1 MSMNTVLL
9 AFGPNDEQRIDEL
22 LDTATSIVDPD
33 GTIVLLHAFDRKQ
46 YDAIAEKLNIDD
58 DAESTPDDIARRSR
72 VGREIAER
80 LDRAGIDYVVRGAIG
95 ETSDA
100 ILRQSELEDADL
112 VVVGGR
118 SRSATGKALFGSTA
132 QKVLVEADCPVTF
145 VKEQSATKKKAAA
158 PA

>member
-1 MSMNTVLL
+1 MNTVLL
-9 AFGPNDEQRIDEL
+9 AFGSKDEQRIDEL

-33 GTIVLLHAFDRKQ
+33 GTIVLLHAFDRER
-46 YDAIAEKLNIDD
+46 YDTIAKRLNVDNA
-58 DAESTPDDIARRSR
+58 AEISPDDIARRSR
-72 VGREIAER
+72 IGREIAER
-80 LDRAGIDYVVRGAIG
+80 LDRAGVDYVVRGAIG

-145 VKEQSATKKKAAA
+145 VKEQSETKEKAAA

>member
-9 AFGPNDEQRIDEL
+9 AFGPKDEQRTDEL

-33 GTIVLLHAFDRKQ
+33 GTVVLLHAFGRER
-46 YDAIAEKLNIDD
+46 YDEISTKLNIDD
-58 DAESTPDDIARRSR
+58 DSEITPDDVARRTR
-72 VGREIAER
+72 PVREMADR
-80 LDRAGIDYVVRGAIG
+80 LDRVGVDYVVRGALG
-95 ETSDA
+95 EASDT
-100 ILRQSELEDADL
+100 ILRESKTEDADL

-132 QKVLVEADCPVTF
+132 QKVLFEADCPVTF
-145 VKEQSATKKKAAA
+145 VKEQSEATKKAAA

>member
-1 MSMNTVLL
+1 MNTVLL
-9 AFGPNDEQRIDEL
+9 AFGPKDEQRIDEL

-46 YDAIAEKLNIDD
+46 YDSISTKLNIDD
-58 DAESTPDDIARRSR
+58 NAEVTPDDVARRAR
-72 VGREIAER
+72 VVRDIADR
-80 LDRAGIDYVVRGAIG
+80 LDRAGVDYVVRGAIG

-100 ILRQSELEDADL
+100 ILRQSEADDTDL

-145 VKEQSATKKKAAA
+145 VKEQSETKKKAAA

>member
-1 MSMNTVLL
+1 MNTVLL
-9 AFGPNDEQRIDEL
+9 AFGPKDEQRTDEL

-33 GTIVLLHAFDRKQ
+33 GTIVLLHVFDRDQ
-46 YDAIAEKLNIDD
+46 YDSISTKLNIDD
-58 DAESTPDDIARRSR
+58 NAEVTPDDIAARARAVR
-72 VGREIAER
+72 QLTER
-80 LDRAGIDYVVRGAIG
+80 LESAGVDYVVRGALG

-100 ILRQSELEDADL
+100 ILRQSESDDADL
-112 VVVGGR
+112 IVVGGR

-145 VKEQSATKKKAAA
+145 VKEQSTTKKKVAT

>member
-9 AFGPNDEQRIDEL
+9 AFSRNDEQRIDEL
-22 LDTATSIVDPD
+22 FDTATSIVDPD
-33 GTIVLLHAFDRKQ
+33 GTIVLLHVFDREQ
-46 YDAIAEKLNIDD
+46 YDTISTKLNIDD
-58 DAESTPDDIARRSR
+58 NAEVTPDDIARRSR
-72 VGREIAER
+72 IGREITTR
-80 LDRAGIDYVVRGAIG
+80 LDDAGVDYVVRGALG

-100 ILRQSELEDADL
+100 ILRQSESDDADL

-145 VKEQSATKKKAAA
+145 VKEQSEEKKKAAA

>member
-9 AFGPNDEQRIDEL
+9 AFSRNDEQRIDEL
-22 LDTATSIVDPD
+22 FDTATSIVDPD
-33 GTIVLLHAFDRKQ
+33 GTIVLLHVFDREQ
-46 YDAIAEKLNIDD
+46 YDAISTKLNIDD
-58 DAESTPDDIARRSR
+58 NAEVTPDDIARRSR
-72 VGREIAER
+72 IGREITTR
-80 LDRAGIDYVVRGAIG
+80 LDDAGVDYVVRGALG

-100 ILRQSELEDADL
+100 ILRQSESEDADL

-145 VKEQSATKKKAAA
+145 VKEQSEEKKKAAA